1 MKYKGKIAHLCVS
14 VLPATLKK
22 LAALKQF
29 LILNA
34 FSTLVGRPLLI
45 TYLAAQINN
54 SAGRASWSSI

>member
-14 VLPATLKK
+14 VLPAKLKK

-34 FSTLVGRPLLI
+34 FSTKP
-45 TYLAAQINN
+45 YLKH
-54 SAGRASWSSI
+54 SEGE